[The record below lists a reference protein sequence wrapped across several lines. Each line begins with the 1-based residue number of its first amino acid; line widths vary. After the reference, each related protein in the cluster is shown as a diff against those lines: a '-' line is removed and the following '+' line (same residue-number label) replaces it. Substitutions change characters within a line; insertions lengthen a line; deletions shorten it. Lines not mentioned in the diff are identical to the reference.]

1 MVIQRELPS
10 DVLTEI
16 AIDFTRPV
24 YLVKM
29 IFPAET
35 KYLSTR
41 GQITFDGDVYIEG
54 QVSVGTVVWNADG
67 SQSGS
72 LTLSNE
78 ANAASALLLGTSAN
92 DMIVEIYKTY
102 LIAAGGNTTPQVYI
116 KGSLDGSDIGYA
128 KSVLNILST
137 TAATAFIPNRYHT
150 ADEGFNW
157 LPVDGEVVA
166 WGDEM
171 FVLRAEI

>member
-1 MVIQRELPS
+1 MVIERDLPS

-16 AIDFTRPV
+16 AIEFTRPV

-41 GQITFDGDVYIEG
+41 GQISYDGDNYIEG
-54 QVSVGTVVWNADG
+54 QVSVGTVEWNADG

-72 LTLSNE
+72 ITLSNE

-92 DMIVEIYKTY
+92 DMVVEIFKTY
-102 LIAAGGNTTPQVYI
+102 LKAAGGNTAPQVYI
-116 KGSLDGSDIGYA
+116 KGSLDGSDIGVS
-128 KSVLNILST
+128 KSVLDILST

-171 FVLRAEI
+171 FVLRAEK